1 MAVTVDVKS
10 RTQQSDVARM
20 KLSEL
25 SELTNQIYTS
35 LQVALGF
42 IMAFN
47 TAILALLVNIGQTI
61 NDNCLDSLKKA
72 VDFSSACK
80 AVLCLP
86 NIIPFIA
93 CAVFAYIGGRTNMS
107 ALILHVHSVEH
118 YRSLS
123 SSYQKV
129 LKEDLGISNEE
140 YLLPAISKRVKSGFV
155 ERIYCVTAYSFYIL
169 YALFLAA
176 SFKSFIFSI
185 LFDGE
190 HIYMWIVISSLISIT
205 ICVVVFFVAFR
216 LISPIYHL
224 FSKHDS

>member
-1 MAVTVDVKS
+1 MTVTVDVKS
-10 RTQQSDVARM
+10 RAQQSDVARM

-25 SELTNQIYTS
+25 SELTNQTCTS

-47 TAILALLVNIGQTI
+47 TAILALLVSIGQII
-61 NDNCLDSLKKA
+61 NNNCLDSLKDA

-80 AVLCLP
+80 AILCLP

-93 CAVFAYIGGRTNMS
+93 CAVFAYTGGRTNMS
-107 ALILHVHSVEH
+107 ALIMHVYSVEQ
-118 YRSLS
+118 YRFLS
-123 SSYQKV
+123 SSYQKI
-129 LKEDLGISNEE
+129 LKKDLGISNEE
-140 YLLPAISKRVKSGFV
+140 YLLPDISKRVKSGFV

-169 YALFLAA
+169 CALFLAA

-190 HIYMWIVISSLISIT
+190 HVYMWIVISSLISIT
-205 ICVVVFFVAFR
+205 ICVVVFFVAFKQ
-216 LISPIYHL
+216 ISPIYRL